1 MRSKKILANT
11 IIGLI
16 EEVIAVFCSF
26 ILSHLILS
34 FWGSQYN
41 GLTTSIS
48 QFLNCAV
55 LLRAGI
61 GGATRAAL
69 YKPLAENNKEQI
81 EAILKSTSIFMR
93 KVGFIL
99 AVMIIVFACFF
110 AFIVKNEFELFFT
123 FSLFII
129 IGSGTF
135 AETFFG
141 ITYLIL
147 LQADQ
152 KLWVTSAL
160 SSVCYI
166 FNTALSVVLIVGG
179 ASIHIVKFGSAVV
192 YVIKPII
199 LSQYVKRMY
208 QLNTKVIPNNFVLA
222 QRWDAFCHQVA
233 TFVMNNTD
241 VMLLTFF
248 TNMSEI
254 SVYSIYNLVV
264 SGLKQGVVVLSTGL
278 EAAFGSM
285 IANKENKVLNRNISL
300 MEFVFYSV
308 ATIVYTSAALLI
320 LSFVNIYTKGI
331 TDVNYNRPFFAYIL
345 LMAQFFYV
353 IRMPYQSV
361 VQAAGHYRQTRNG
374 AIIEPIINI
383 IISVVAVIQF
393 GLVGVAF
400 GTLLATIFRTIQ
412 YSTYMSKH
420 IVFRSMI
427 VPVIKCVVSVVESG
441 MIILIVL
448 IFKLNTP
455 KTYYMWFFNAII
467 VFLIAVIV
475 VISGAVI
482 FFREDLGEIVSK
494 IKNAIKK

>member
-1 MRSKKILANT
+1 M
-11 IIGLI
+11 
-16 EEVIAVFCSF
+16 
-26 ILSHLILS
+26 
-34 FWGSQYN
+34 
-41 GLTTSIS
+41 
-48 QFLNCAV
+48 
-55 LLRAGI
+55 
-61 GGATRAAL
+61 
-69 YKPLAENNKEQI
+69 
-81 EAILKSTSIFMR
+81 
-93 KVGFIL
+93 
-99 AVMIIVFACFF
+99 FF

-308 ATIVYTSAALLI
+308 ATIVYTSLA
-320 LSFVNIYTKGI
+320 VN
-331 TDVNYNRPFFAYIL
+331 
-345 LMAQFFYV
+345 
-353 IRMPYQSV
+353 SV
-361 VQAAGHYRQTRNG
+361 VCKY
-374 AIIEPIINI
+374 
-383 IISVVAVIQF
+383 
-393 GLVGVAF
+393 L
-400 GTLLATIFRTIQ
+400 
-412 YSTYMSKH
+412 Y
-420 IVFRSMI
+420 
-427 VPVIKCVVSVVESG
+427 
-441 MIILIVL
+441 
-448 IFKLNTP
+448 
-455 KTYYMWFFNAII
+455 
-467 VFLIAVIV
+467 
-475 VISGAVI
+475 
-482 FFREDLGEIVSK
+482 
-494 IKNAIKK
+494 